1 MNRLNRIGIT
11 FLIIINLISCK
22 NNTKE
27 NKILDLEKRIVALE
41 ELNSSISKIETIQ
54 QTIPL
59 LEALPITMDRIKN
72 IEDLLSDIKNQ
83 NEP

>member
-22 NNTKE
+22 NNIKE
-27 NKILDLEKRIVALE
+27 NKILELEKRIVALE

-72 IEDLLSDIKNQ
+72 IEDTLSDIKNQ
-83 NEP
+83 N

>member
-27 NKILDLEKRIVALE
+27 NKILELEKRIVALE

-72 IEDLLSDIKNQ
+72 IEDKLSDIKNQ
-83 NEP
+83 K

>member
-1 MNRLNRIGIT
+1 MNRLNRIAII
-11 FLIIINLISCK
+11 LLVIINLISCE

-27 NKILDLEKRIVALE
+27 NKILELEKRIVALE

-72 IEDLLSDIKNQ
+72 IEDTLSDIKNQ
-83 NEP
+83 N

>member
-1 MNRLNRIGIT
+1 MNRLNRIGLT

-72 IEDLLSDIKNQ
+72 IEDLLSDINNQ